1 MIIPSIDIRGGE
13 TVQLVGGRDL
23 AIAAGSPEPWL
34 ERFAIAGEIAIVDLD
49 AAFSTGDQGDVIAH
63 LCERAPC
70 RVGGGIRD
78 YDRARRW
85 LDAGAARIV
94 LGTAAQPALL
104 TRLPR
109 DRTIAALDAI
119 DGEIVVDGWRRRTGQ
134 HVADRL
140 RELRPHV
147 GGFLV
152 TFVEREG
159 RLGGIDADAIGPLIE
174 AAGDARLTIA
184 GGVTTAA
191 DVALLDQMGA
201 DAQVGMALYTGA
213 LALGDAIGAPLR
225 SDRADGLF
233 PTLVTDER
241 GVALG
246 LAYSSHAS
254 LRRAVDE
261 RRGIYHSRR
270 RGIWV
275 KGESSGA
282 TQELLRVDLDCDRDT
297 LRFVVRQ
304 QGAGFCHW
312 GTATCWGDG
321 SGVAALETTLRRRR
335 EIPEMGSYTQRLWDD
350 PALLAS
356 KLVEEARELAEAVD
370 PGHVVREAADV
381 TYFTGVA
388 LRRAGASFADVDR
401 ELDRRALRVARR
413 PGDAKP
419 ATVERS
425 SSDVPFTGLRRVL
438 PGTLPARIA
447 SAVDPAT
454 AARAAGIV
462 DAVRHGGDA
471 ALAGFA
477 RELDGW
483 ADGGSLV
490 FGADALAAALA
501 ELDPAV
507 RELLE
512 RVAGRIRDF
521 AVAQRDTIAE
531 LETTVTGGRAGH
543 QIIPVSRAGCYAPAG
558 RFPLPSSLLMG
569 VVTAR
574 AAGVPQVWVATP
586 APSPLMLAT
595 AAIAGATGVIAAG
608 GAHAIAALA
617 YGTETIE
624 ACDVIVGPG
633 SKWVTA
639 AKRYVAGD
647 VAIDF
652 LAGPSELLVV
662 ADASAAVEAVAAD
675 LLAQAEHDADA
686 LPILVTA
693 SSDVSDAVDASLI
706 RQLAD
711 LPASS
716 PAHESLRA
724 GYAVLCTTEA
734 EIISTIDAIAPEHL
748 QLSVASPDALAA
760 RCDHAGAMFLGNRS
774 AEVFGDYGAGPNHV
788 LPTGGASR
796 HTGGL
801 SVMHF
806 LRLRTWLTLDQPELL
821 AQDTA
826 VLARLEGLE
835 AHARAAEVRR
845 PA

>member
-23 AIAAGSPEPWL
+23 AIAAGSPDPWL
-34 ERFAIAGEIAIVDLD
+34 ERFALAGEIAIVDLD
-49 AAFSTGDQGDVIAH
+49 GAFSTGDQQEVIAG
-63 LCERAPC
+63 LCERASC

-94 LGTAAQPALL
+94 LGTAAEPALL
-104 TRLPR
+104 SKLPR

-119 DGEIVVDGWRRRTGQ
+119 DGEIVVDGWRRRTGRG
-134 HVADRL
+134 VVERL

-159 RLGGIDADAIGPLIE
+159 RLGGIDADAIRPLVE

-184 GGVTTAA
+184 GGVTTAG

-213 LALGDAIGAPLR
+213 LTLGDAIGAPLR

-233 PTLVTDER
+233 PTVVTDER

-261 RRGIYHSRR
+261 RRGVYHSRR
-270 RGIWV
+270 RGLWV

-304 QGAGFCHW
+304 HGTGFCHRD
-312 GTATCWGDG
+312 TATCWGNG
-321 SGVAALETTLRRRR
+321 RGVAALESTLRQRRGA
-335 EIPEMGSYTQRLWDD
+335 PEPGSYTQRLWDD
-350 PALLAS
+350 PDLLAS

-370 PGHVVREAADV
+370 PEHVVREAADV

-413 PGDAKP
+413 PGNAKP
-419 ATVERS
+419 ETATEPS
-425 SSDVPFTGLRRVL
+425 GGLSFTGLRRVGPGNL
-438 PGTLPARIA
+438 PTRIA

-454 AARAAGIV
+454 SARATAIV
-462 DAVRHGGDA
+462 DAVRLGGDA

-483 ADGGSLV
+483 TGGNSLV
-490 FGADALAAALA
+490 IGADALAAALTD
-501 ELDPAV
+501 LDPAV
-507 RELLE
+507 RELLD
-512 RVAGRIRDF
+512 RVAGRIREF
-521 AVAQRDTIAE
+521 AVAQRGTIAE
-531 LETTVTGGRAGH
+531 LDTAVTGGRAGH

-574 AAGVPQVWVATP
+574 AAGVSEVWVATP

-617 YGTETIE
+617 YGTETIA

-639 AKRYVAGD
+639 AKRCVAGD

-662 ADASAAVEAVAAD
+662 ADASAAVDAVAAD

-686 LPILVTA
+686 LPILIGTT
-693 SSDVSDAVDASLI
+693 SDVLDAVDAALV
-706 RQLAD
+706 RQLAE
-711 LPASS
+711 LPALS
-716 PAHESLRA
+716 PAHQSLH
-724 GYAVLCTTEA
+724 GGFAVLCATEQ
-734 EIISTIDAIAPEHL
+734 EIIATIDAIAPEHL
-748 QLSVASPDALAA
+748 QLSVEMPGALAA
-760 RCDHAGAMFLGNRS
+760 RCTNAGAMFLGNQS
-774 AEVFGDYGAGPNHV
+774 AEVFGDYGAGPNHI
-788 LPTGGASR
+788 LPTGRAAR

-806 LRLRTWLTLDQPELL
+806 LRMRTWLALDQPERL
-821 AQDTA
+821 ALDTA
-826 VLARLEGLE
+826 MLARLEGLE
-835 AHARAAEVRR
+835 AHARAAEMRR
-845 PA
+845 PG

>member
-34 ERFAIAGEIAIVDLD
+34 ERFAIAGEVAIVDLD
-49 AAFSTGDQGDVIAH
+49 GAFSTGDQGEVITG
-63 LCERAPC
+63 LCERAKC

-94 LGTAAQPALL
+94 LGTAAEPALL
-104 TRLPR
+104 ARLPR
-109 DRTIAALDAI
+109 DRTIAALDAV
-119 DGEIVVDGWRRRTGQ
+119 DGEIVVDGWRRRTGRG
-134 HVADRL
+134 VVERL

-159 RLGGIDADAIGPLIE
+159 RLGGIDADAIGPLVE

-184 GGVTTAA
+184 GGVTTAD
-191 DVALLDQMGA
+191 DVALLDHMGA

-213 LALGDAIGAPLR
+213 LTLGDAISAPLR

-233 PTLVTDER
+233 PTVVTDER
-241 GVALG
+241 GIALG

-282 TQELLRVDLDCDRDT
+282 TQELLRVDLDCDRDA

-304 QGAGFCHW
+304 HGAGFCHRA
-312 GTATCWGDG
+312 TATCWGNG
-321 SGVAALETTLRRRR
+321 SGVAALESTLRQRRDV
-335 EIPEMGSYTQRLWDD
+335 PEPGSYTQRLWDD
-350 PALLAS
+350 PQLLAS
-356 KLVEEARELAEAVD
+356 KLLEEARELADAGE

-401 ELDRRALRVARR
+401 ELDRRALRIARR
-413 PGDAKP
+413 PGNAKP
-419 ATVERS
+419 DVLGKS
-425 SSDVPFTGLRRVL
+425 SSASPFTGLRRVG
-438 PGTLPARIA
+438 PENLPARIA
-447 SAVDPAT
+447 SAVDPVT
-454 AARAAGIV
+454 SARAAEIV
-462 DAVRHGGDA
+462 DAVRRGGDA
-471 ALAGFA
+471 ALMGYA
-477 RELDGW
+477 RDLDGW
-483 ADGGSLV
+483 TDGDRLV
-490 FGADALAAALA
+490 FGADALAAARA
-501 ELDPAV
+501 GLDPSV
-507 RELLE
+507 RQLLE
-512 RVAGRIRDF
+512 RVAGRIHDF
-521 AVAQRDTIAE
+521 AMAQRGMIAE
-531 LETTVTGGRAGH
+531 LDAAITGGRAGH
-543 QIIPVSRAGCYAPAG
+543 QIIPVARAGCYAPAG

-574 AAGVPQVWVATP
+574 AAGVPEVWVATP
-586 APSPLMLAT
+586 APSPLMLGA
-595 AAIAGATGVIAAG
+595 AAIAGATGVLAAG
-608 GAHAIAALA
+608 GAHAIGALA
-617 YGTETIE
+617 YGTESVE

-639 AKRYVAGD
+639 AKRCVAGD

-662 ADASAAVEAVAAD
+662 ADASANVEAVAAD
-675 LLAQAEHDADA
+675 LLAQAEHDVDA
-686 LPILVTA
+686 LPILIA
-693 SSDVSDAVDASLI
+693 STSDVLDAVDESLV
-706 RQLAD
+706 RQLAE
-711 LPASS
+711 LPLSS

-724 GYAVLCTTEA
+724 GFAVICATEQ
-734 EIISTIDAIAPEHL
+734 EIASTIDAIAPEHL
-748 QLSVASPDALAA
+748 QLSVAMPAALAA
-760 RCDHAGAMFLGNRS
+760 RCTHAGAMFLGNQS

-788 LPTGGASR
+788 LPTGRAAR

-806 LRLRTWLTLDQPELL
+806 LRMRTWLELDQPELL
-821 AQDTA
+821 AGDTA
-826 VLARLEGLE
+826 MLARLEGLE
-835 AHARAAEVRR
+835 AHARAAEMSR
-845 PA
+845 PG

>member
-23 AIAAGSPEPWL
+23 AIAAGSPDPWL
-34 ERFAIAGEIAIVDLD
+34 ERFAVAGEIAIVDLD
-49 AAFSTGDQGDVIAH
+49 GAFSTGDQRDVIAR
-63 LCERAPC
+63 LCERARC

-78 YDRARRW
+78 FERARFW

-94 LGTAAQPALL
+94 LGTAAEPELL
-104 TRLPR
+104 ARLPR
-109 DRTIAALDAI
+109 DRTIAAVDAI
-119 DGEIVVDGWRRRTGQ
+119 DGEVVVDGWRRRTGRS
-134 HVADRL
+134 VVERL

-159 RLGGIDADAIGPLIE
+159 RLGGIDADAVVPLVE

-184 GGVTTAA
+184 GGVTTAD
-191 DVALLDQMGA
+191 DVALLDRMGA
-201 DAQVGMALYTGA
+201 DAQVGMALYTGR
-213 LALGDAIGAPLR
+213 LLLGDAIGAPLR
-225 SDRADGLF
+225 SDRPDGLF
-233 PTLVTDER
+233 PTVVTDER

-254 LRRAVDE
+254 LRRAVEE

-282 TQELLRVDLDCDRDT
+282 TQALLRVDLDCDRDT

-304 QGAGFCHW
+304 HGAGFCHRD
-312 GTATCWGDG
+312 TATCWGH
-321 SGVAALETTLRRRR
+321 STGVAALESTLRRRR
-335 EIPEMGSYTQRLWDD
+335 EIPEPGSYTQRLWDD
-350 PALLAS
+350 PDLLAS
-356 KLVEEARELAEAVD
+356 KLSEEAAELADAGD
-370 PGHVVREAADV
+370 AAHVVREAADV

-388 LRRAGASFADVDR
+388 LQRAGVGFADVDR
-401 ELDRRALRVARR
+401 ELDRRALHIARR

-419 ATVERS
+419 
-425 SSDVPFTGLRRVL
+425 DVVDQPSIASPFTGLRRVGPGNL
-438 PGTLPARIA
+438 PPRIA
-447 SAVDPAT
+447 NAVDPVTAT
-454 AARAAGIV
+454 RAAAIV
-462 DAVRHGGDA
+462 DAVRAGGDT
-471 ALAGFA
+471 ALLGFA

-483 ADGGSLV
+483 TGGGSLL
-490 FGADALAAALA
+490 FGAEALVAASDGV
-501 ELDPAV
+501 DPSV
-507 RELLE
+507 RALLE
-512 RVAGRIRDF
+512 RVAGRIHEF
-521 AVAQRDTIAE
+521 AMAQRGTIAG
-531 LETTVTGGRAGH
+531 LDTAIPGGRAGH
-543 QIIPVSRAGCYAPAG
+543 AVVPVSRAGCYAPAG

-574 AAGVPQVWVATP
+574 AAGVAEVWVATP
-586 APSPLMLAT
+586 APSALMLAT

-617 YGTETIE
+617 YGTESIE

-639 AKRYVAGD
+639 AKRCIAGD

-652 LAGPSELLVV
+652 LAGPSELVVV
-662 ADASAAVEAVAAD
+662 ADGSASVDAVAAD

-686 LPILVTA
+686 LPILVATTR
-693 SSDVSDAVDASLI
+693 SLLDAVDASLV
-706 RQLAD
+706 RQLAE

-724 GYAVLCTTEA
+724 GFAVLCLDEE
-734 EIISTIDAIAPEHL
+734 EIIATIDAIAPEHL
-748 QLSVASPDALAA
+748 QLSVAVPSAIAD
-760 RCDHAGAMFLGNRS
+760 RCTHAGAMFIGHRS

-788 LPTGGASR
+788 LPTGRAAR

-806 LRLRTWLTLDQPELL
+806 LRLRTWLEIDRPELL
-821 AQDTA
+821 ALDTA
-826 VLARLEGLE
+826 MLARLEGLE

-845 PA
+845 PG